1 MRFTIFAGALLSL
14 FVMTSQV
21 FAGIGNTC
29 GESTPCNLSTDLA
42 GIFPNFFTVILSSVL
57 MLVFLSI
64 SFTAL
69 RSYSAKSAGEIE
81 SARTKAGLAALGFL
95 GLLLLTVLAVPIL
108 QALGVQE
115 WALKL
120 LRSLSSLDLI
130 PHAYAQGTQVSQGSQ
145 ALLPSGFTFASIPD
159 LLIALGNVAI
169 RFFLYPWLIFIWV
182 WSGFKLVYAQGSPEG
197 LEKARTS
204 ITRAAIITVV
214 VFTLQA
220 FLLAA
225 KVTVEKVR
233 GTSSSTT
240 KSAS

>member
-1 MRFTIFAGALLSL
+1 MI
-14 FVMTSQV
+14 
-21 FAGIGNTC
+21 
-29 GESTPCNLSTDLA
+29 
-42 GIFPNFFTVILSSVL
+42 VILAV
-57 MLVFLSI
+57 
-64 SFTAL
+64 SFTAV
-69 RSYSAKSAGEIE
+69 RSYSAKTASQIE
-81 SARTKAGLAALGFL
+81 DARSKAGFAVLGFL
-95 GLLLLTVLAVPIL
+95 GLVLLTVLAVPIL

-115 WALKL
+115 WPLRL
-120 LRSLSSLDLI
+120 LRSLSFDVI
-130 PHAYAQGTQVSQGSQ
+130 PHAYAQTAPASQGSQ
-145 ALLPSGFTFASIPD
+145 VLLPSGFTFSTIPE
-159 LLIALGNVAI
+159 LLVALGNVAI

-225 KVTVEKVR
+225 KVTVEKIR